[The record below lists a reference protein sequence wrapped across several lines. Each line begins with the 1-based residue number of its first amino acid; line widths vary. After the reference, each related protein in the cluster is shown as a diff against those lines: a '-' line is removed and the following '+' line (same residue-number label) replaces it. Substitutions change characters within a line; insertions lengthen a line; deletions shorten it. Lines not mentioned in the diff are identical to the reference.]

1 MDLQTLLDQ
10 RQISKY
16 HLSKISGVPKTTII
30 DICAGRSDI
39 ERCSAKTVQQLAR
52 ALNCS
57 MEDIMELASPYDSS
71 TGLPKD
77 QSYLERGLPTF
88 LKESIAAMKS
98 AWAKLDKGEKY
109 LRWDCDYCNLQ
120 TDINN
125 AEVNQVISS
134 EQAWYLREKY
144 LRLKRENEIW

>member
-1 MDLQTLLDQ
+1 MDLQELLDQ
-10 RQISKY
+10 RKISKY
-16 HLSKISGVPKTTII
+16 QLSKVSGVPKTTIM

-39 ERCSAKTVQQLAR
+39 ERCSAKTVQQLAK
-52 ALNCS
+52 ALGCT
-57 MEDIMELASPYDSS
+57 MEEIMELSSPYDNQ

-77 QSYLERGLPTF
+77 RSYLERGLPSF
-88 LKESIAAMKS
+88 LEDSIAVMKS
-98 AWAKLDKGEKY
+98 AWEKLDQGEKY

-125 AEVNQVISS
+125 AEVNQIITS

-144 LRLKRENEIW
+144 LRLERV